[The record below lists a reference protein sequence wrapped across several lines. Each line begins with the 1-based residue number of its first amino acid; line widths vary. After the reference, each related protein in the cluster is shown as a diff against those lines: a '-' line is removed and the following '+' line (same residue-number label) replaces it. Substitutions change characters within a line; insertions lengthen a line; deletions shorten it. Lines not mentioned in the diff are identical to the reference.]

1 MTNKPR
7 SRWNLNRFIQTLN
20 YFEIIPLIGILP
32 KLFSSSH
39 SVQKIKDQQMDVIL
53 VMGSM
58 NLVEQQVINQLLAKN
73 YPVRVITPDLAKA
86 KELLGEKIEL
96 IQANSSNLNPQ
107 IMKQVTGVIYCFESL
122 ANEQELKKIVEL
134 SQKQIR
140 IGEKLLFDFTNPNE
154 NLREIW
160 GAVDDVVMGGVS
172 ESNMRFSKERAIFSG
187 NVSIANNGGFAS
199 VRTRNFNPPLDLS
212 NYQGIE
218 LRIEGDGKRY
228 KFITRCEGKWDG
240 LSYCYSF
247 DTIYNFPQTIQI
259 PFKDLIP
266 VFRAKTV
273 SDAGKFDASQVY
285 SMQLMQSKFEY
296 DGALNPRFSPG
307 LFGLEI
313 QSIKAYGGKQ
323 MTSQLIV
330 ATTEANSTVESVL
343 KNSGLTYTMIRY
355 SPSTSINKVSQT
367 CIQALEN
374 SELCHQSINL

>member
-1 MTNKPR
+1 MTGNSGQKMADR
-7 SRWNLNRFIQTLN
+7 DRQVD
-20 YFEIIPLIGILP
+20 IILILGTIGE
-32 KLFSSSH
+32 
-39 SVQKIKDQQMDVIL
+39 VGQQLI
-53 VMGSM
+53 
-58 NLVEQQVINQLLAKN
+58 EQLSAKN
-73 YPVRVITPDLAKA
+73 YRVRGSV
-86 KELLGEKIEL
+86 EF
-96 IQANSSNLNPQ
+96 IQATASNRETFD
-107 IMKQVTGVIYCFESL
+107 QVGGAICCRDPLDSEM
-122 ANEQELKKIVEL
+122 NEQDFKNILELFKNYSSSETKI
-134 SQKQIR
+134 
-140 IGEKLLFDFTNPNE
+140 LFDFTNPDR
-154 NLREIW
+154 NLKEIW

-172 ESNMRFSKERAIFSG
+172 ESNIRFVHSKAIFSG

-218 LRIEGDGKRY
+218 LRLEGDGKRY

-240 LSYCYSF
+240 LSYCHSF

-273 SDAGKFDASQVY
+273 SDAGEFDASRVY

-313 QSIKAYGGKQ
+313 ESIKAYGTKQ
-323 MTSQLIV
+323 SNSPFIL
-330 ATTEANSTVESVL
+330 ATTKLDLATELLL
-343 KNSGLTYTMIRY
+343 KNSGLKYTIIRY
-355 SPSTSINKVSQT
+355 SPNTPIEQVSQS

-374 SELCHQSINL
+374 PELGNRRIEI